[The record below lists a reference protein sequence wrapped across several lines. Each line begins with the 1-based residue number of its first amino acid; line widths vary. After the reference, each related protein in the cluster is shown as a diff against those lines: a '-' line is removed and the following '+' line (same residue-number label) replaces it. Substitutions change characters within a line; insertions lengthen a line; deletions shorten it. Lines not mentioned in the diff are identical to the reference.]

1 MPMSS
6 QVSHTAVEHFERT
19 TFLVPSREGMDV
31 NVYNCFAV
39 LCINA
44 GYQLLP
50 ELSSLWTCYI
60 KLPLLQ
66 RVDALSFSYIY
77 AIKLHLSFHCQ
88 GWFLW

>member
-50 ELSSLWTCYI
+50 ELSSL
-60 KLPLLQ
+60 
-66 RVDALSFSYIY
+66 
-77 AIKLHLSFHCQ
+77 
-88 GWFLW
+88 